1 MAIELQ
7 AQESGSPIPLDA
19 GVYAAK
25 VSGVEEADG
34 GQFGDQVKL
43 LLTTDEPDA
52 DGQPIELWA
61 WASRKL
67 TTRSKLWRWVTA
79 LTGSPPQL
87 GRVFTI
93 EDLLIGKPCR
103 VQITE
108 ETLDDGT
115 VRKKVSDILASS
127 TRPANPAEAVDGTCD
142 DCGATVDY
150 YTQSGAPYCDA
161 HGPQAKAPA

>member
-1 MAIELQ
+1 MSIELQ
-7 AQESGSPIPLDA
+7 AQVSGTPIPLEA

-93 EDLLIGKPCR
+93 EDLLIDKPCR
-103 VQITE
+103 VQISE

-115 VRKKVSDILASS
+115 SRRKVSDILAPSK
-127 TRPANPAEAVDGTCD
+127 RPAQASANEAERGNCAE
-142 DCGATVDY
+142 CGAAVDY
-150 YTQSGAPYCDA
+150 YTQDGGAYCDS
-161 HGPQAKAPA
+161 HGPRVSA